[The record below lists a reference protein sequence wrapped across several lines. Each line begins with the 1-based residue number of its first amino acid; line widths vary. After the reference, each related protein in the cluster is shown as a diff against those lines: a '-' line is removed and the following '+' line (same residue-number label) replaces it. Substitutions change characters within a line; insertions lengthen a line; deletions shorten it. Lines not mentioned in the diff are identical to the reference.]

1 MTSRC
6 SITILFIAF
15 CVVTLTMGITAPGS
29 CQTPQKIYWTH
40 PGSDLE
46 ETAVSMPAGNSQTL
60 RLVAQVP
67 AGQILKAYSIVVT
80 YDSSQ
85 LSIESAKG
93 VPDSPF
99 AMTNANTGIAG
110 QVTLNGLD
118 AGGVNGPL
126 AIAVVD
132 VTFRGLMEGTAQL
145 GISVKAF
152 GTSFQAQFLPTAI
165 PLTVTV
171 STPQ

>member
-1 MTSRC
+1 MTSNR
-6 SITILFIAF
+6 IVYMLFVAF
-15 CVVTLTMGITAPGS
+15 CVVALVMGIAAPGF

-46 ETAVSMPAGNSQTL
+46 ETAVSIPAGNTQAL

-85 LSIESAKG
+85 LSIESVKG

-110 QVTLNGLD
+110 QVTLNGLN
-118 AGGVNGPL
+118 AEGVIGPL
-126 AIAVVD
+126 SIPVVD
-132 VTFRGLMEGTAQL
+132 VTFRGVAEGSSRVGVT
-145 GISVKAF
+145 VKAF
-152 GTSFQAQFLPTAI
+152 GTSFQAQFPPTSI